1 MRSRIKTSST
11 LVYSGKKLEVKK
23 STTETLIESYYKLSN
38 AETHREKMADAW
50 AQYRQLELK
59 TAMKAVERGI
69 YA

>member
-23 STTETLIESYYKLSN
+23 STTETLISKWYEISD
-38 AETHREKMADAW
+38 AETHKDKIADAW
-50 AQYRQLELK
+50 AMYKKFKLK
-59 TAMKAVERGI
+59 TAIKAVERGI